1 MKRKLSICALLFLCG
16 CGAGSLERP
25 IQDDLNS
32 ELAKQ
37 TLNPEISLQFGKHDI
52 KGKNLGTFVSNKKT
66 NASNKY
72 AEESCRIAFLSAVKS
87 LQARAEKEGGNAVV
101 NIHSYYKKV
110 PSWSDTTYHC
120 EDGNLMSGV
129 ALRGTVVK
137 Q

>member
-1 MKRKLSICALLFLCG
+1 MKKILPICSLLFLCA

-25 IQDDLNS
+25 IQNDLNS
-32 ELAKQ
+32 ELAKK

-52 KGKNLGTFVSNKKT
+52 KGKNLGTFVSNRKT
-66 NASNKY
+66 NASNKH
-72 AEESCRIAFLSAVKS
+72 AEESCKIAFLSAVKS
-87 LQARAEKEGGNAVV
+87 LQSRAVKEGGNAVV
-101 NIHSYYKKV
+101 NIHSYYNKV
-110 PSWSDTTYHC
+110 PNWSDTTYNC

>member
-1 MKRKLSICALLFLCG
+1 MRFIIFMWLWCRCLGKT
-16 CGAGSLERP
+16 
-25 IQDDLNS
+25 NS
-32 ELAKQ
+32 RRFEFRIGKKK
-37 TLNPEISLQFGKHDI
+37 TLNPEIGLQFGKQDI
-52 KGKNLGTFVSNKKT
+52 KGKKLGTFVSNMKT

-87 LQARAEKEGGNAVV
+87 LQYRAEKEGGNAVV